1 MDKDII
7 NLKVA
12 GSSNPSSV
20 AGSAAK
26 NLAEGKDVSL
36 TGIGAGA
43 VNQALKAATI
53 ARSMVASQ
61 GQDLYFTSGFS
72 SEEVH
77 GETKTALKI
86 FLHLRRN

>member
-1 MDKDII
+1 MAKDII

-12 GSSNPSSV
+12 GSSNPSAV

-36 TGIGAGA
+36 TSIGAGA

-61 GQDLYFTSGFS
+61 GHDLYFTSGFAT
-72 SEEVH
+72 EEVN
-77 GETKTALKI
+77 GESKTALRI
-86 FLHLRRN
+86 FLHMGR